1 MEGIKTLMPGIKIK
15 DWNYD
20 SISKRKIRRSNH
32 EPALIKYFEIMDIG
46 RISSSGLKNFLGI
59 PDTTFERIIS
69 KMKDETTELNK
80 VMKKLKVIYQSVG
93 SGRGNRSYLI
103 KEWIPLEIP
112 PLNL

>member
-1 MEGIKTLMPGIKIK
+1 M
-15 DWNYD
+15 Y
-20 SISKRKIRRSNH
+20 
-32 EPALIKYFEIMDIG
+32 IG
-46 RISSSGLKNFLGI
+46 RIASSKIKSFLGI

-103 KEWIPLEIP
+103 KEWIPGNTP
-112 PLNL
+112 T